1 MPIEIVAT
9 KPKKKRPGRA
19 TTGDRAVQKNRK
31 RRAQDKMTMQEKAM
45 AAQRNS
51 RLFTTGKSK
60 GGKIM
65 KAMGGKMAKGYSKGG
80 AKMMKAMGGKMAKGY
95 SKGGAKMIRA
105 QSGKEIKRPKIMI
118 SDVRNMKTTK
128 RQKQLVG
135 AVGGNKLASM
145 INKLPRSGKLAL
157 AGGLTAGTIALIS
170 KLNPGASRAGK
181 QLREMKKKK
190 IKEMKNKKK

>member
-1 MPIEIVAT
+1 
-9 KPKKKRPGRA
+9 
-19 TTGDRAVQKNRK
+19 
-31 RRAQDKMTMQEKAM
+31 
-45 AAQRNS
+45 
-51 RLFTTGKSK
+51 
-60 GGKIM
+60 
-65 KAMGGKMAKGYSKGG
+65 
-80 AKMMKAMGGKMAKGY
+80 MGGKMAKGY

>member
-1 MPIEIVAT
+1 MPIRIVPT
-9 KPKKKRPGRA
+9 KRPSRA

-31 RRAQDKMTMQEKAM
+31 KRAQDKMTMKEKAM

-105 QSGKEIKRPKIMI
+105 QSGKEIKRPKNMI
-118 SDVRNMKTTK
+118 SNVRGMNRPKIKVNTGTDK
-128 RQKQLVG
+128 VSKLVT
-135 AVGGNKLASM
+135 V
-145 INKLPRSGKLAL
+145 INKLPKSGKLAL

-170 KLNPGASRAGK
+170 KLNPGAKRAGK
-181 QLREMKKKK
+181 QVRELKRNKKKK
-190 IKEMKNKKK
+190 